1 MERIEDARR
10 ELAEAGNPGDGEG
23 QSDEGAE
30 GEGEAQ
36 GEGKGQGE
44 GEGLAE
50 AQGEGGREGQ
60 SEGNGMGPSNTE
72 GLSEQQTDPRGILQ
86 GIGGRLQRA
95 GEALRNET
103 LTKLG
108 REMLAPEGGAEEAGT
123 GVGSAA
129 KYLDEA
135 ERVLQGLINTDRVSR
150 KTRVVKQSSQAPEKY
165 KTLVE
170 EYFKELAEEQ

>member
-30 GEGEAQ
+30 GEGGAQ
-36 GEGKGQGE
+36 SE

-50 AQGEGGREGQ
+50 VQGEGEQEGRG
-60 SEGNGMGPSNTE
+60 EGNGRGSSNAE
-72 GLSEQQTDPRGILQ
+72 GLSEQQTESQGILE

-135 ERVLQGLINTDRVSR
+135 ERVLQGLINADRVSR
-150 KTRVVKQSSQAPEKY
+150 KTRVVKQSSHPPEKY

-170 EYFKELAEEQ
+170 EYFKQLAEEQ